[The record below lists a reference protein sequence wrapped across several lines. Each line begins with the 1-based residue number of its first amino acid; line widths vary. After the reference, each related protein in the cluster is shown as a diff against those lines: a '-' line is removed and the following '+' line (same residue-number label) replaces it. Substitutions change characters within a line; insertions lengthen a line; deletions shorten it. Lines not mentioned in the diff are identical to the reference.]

1 MEWDSLRLR
10 KFIGIVLKAGGTT
23 GGTDLVARLLH
34 KHFRVTV
41 GDAHEVR
48 GEGFK
53 NYRDKEF

>member
-1 MEWDSLRLR
+1 MRFR
-10 KFIGIVLKAGGTT
+10 KLIGIVLKAGGTT

-41 GDAHEVR
+41 GDAHEVL

-53 NYRDKEF
+53 NYRGKEF